1 MKGVNKVI
9 LVGNLGGDPELRY
22 TADGVAV
29 ARFSMATNEPYNDK
43 QGNPQ
48 EHTEW
53 HEIVAWGKLAEIC
66 GQHLVR
72 GKAVYL
78 EGKIRKKSW
87 EKDGIKRHKTE
98 IVVQTMRML
107 GGRDQEE
114 LPFEAPEAGVT
125 EGDIP
130 F

>member
-1 MKGVNKVI
+1 MKGINKVI
-9 LVGNLGGDPELRY
+9 LVGNLGGDPEVRY

-29 ARFSMATNEPYNDK
+29 ARFSLATNDYNGKDG
-43 QGNPQ
+43 QRREQ
-48 EHTEW
+48 TEW
-53 HEIVAWGKLAEIC
+53 HRIVAWGKLAETC
-66 GQHLVR
+66 GKHLAK

-78 EGKIRKKSW
+78 EGKLRTSSW
-87 EKDGIKRHKTE
+87 EQDGIKRFKTE
-98 IVVQTMRML
+98 VVVQTMRIL

-114 LPFEAPEAGVT
+114 LPFEAPEAGVP